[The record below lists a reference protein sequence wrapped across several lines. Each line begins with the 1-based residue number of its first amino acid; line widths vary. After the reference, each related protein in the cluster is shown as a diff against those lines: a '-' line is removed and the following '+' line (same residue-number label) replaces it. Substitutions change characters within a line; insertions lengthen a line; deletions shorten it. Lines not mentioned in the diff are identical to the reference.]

1 MFVARIRQQ
10 INVYDNERIPLMSLS
25 ESKAERILGIV
36 FAVLGLVLYFVII
49 PWQIKDV
56 GAEFP
61 TPRSFP
67 NLLAGLL
74 VVLGAALFV
83 SGVKHKDAADQK
95 VHSITKIEAK
105 LVVITLLLM
114 VLYVISLYF
123 VPYIPAT
130 VVVLALMIFIYGQR
144 SPVKLAAA
152 SVAVPVIIYL
162 AFTYILKFNMP

>member
-1 MFVARIRQQ
+1 
-10 INVYDNERIPLMSLS
+10 MSLT

-36 FAVLGLVLYFVII
+36 FAALGLMLYVVII

-74 VVLGAALFV
+74 ILLGIVLFA
-83 SGVKHKDAADQK
+83 SGIKHKDASDQK
-95 VHSITKIEAK
+95 IYSISKTEAK
-105 LVVITLLLM
+105 LVIVTLLLM
-114 VLYVISLYF
+114 VIYVISLYF

-130 VVVLALMIFIYGQR
+130 IVILALMIFIYGQR
-144 SPVKLAAA
+144 SPVKIAAA
-152 SVAVPVIIYL
+152 SVIVPVVIYL

>member
-1 MFVARIRQQ
+1 
-10 INVYDNERIPLMSLS
+10 MSLT
-25 ESKAERILGIV
+25 ESKAEKILGAF
-36 FAVLGLVLYFVII
+36 FAILGLVLYFIII

-67 NLLAGLL
+67 NLLAGILTVL
-74 VVLGAALFV
+74 GVVLFI
-83 SGVKHKDAADQK
+83 SGTRHKDDDGQK
-95 VHSITKIEAK
+95 TYSITRTEAK
-105 LVVITLLLM
+105 LVLVTLLLM